1 MALSIRDYVRRKEG
15 SSVLNSKH
23 NQMILDKI
31 GLQDATLFQLDN
43 RQNEH
48 KNEEISAPSLNF
60 LQDSWRRL
68 KKNKGAQI
76 SLFILLII
84 IGIAILAPVLAP
96 HSPTAQNPK
105 FSNLP
110 PKIPGLEWWSW
121 FDGTALNR
129 AGKVIDR
136 YAQVGVPEG
145 VYFYLGTDALGR
157 DLLSRILYGTQI
169 SLIIA
174 FVAALI
180 NLVFGVIYG
189 LVSGWFGGKI
199 DTFMQRVLEILSG
212 IPNLVIV
219 ILMLLALRPGLF
231 SIIITIAL
239 TSWITMS
246 RVVRAQTLRIKQ
258 QEYVLAAQVLGQST
272 FKIMLKHI
280 LPNML
285 GIIIVQVMFA
295 LPAAIFFEAFLSF
308 IGIGVPAPDASLGTL
323 INEGYKVFRYY
334 PHLMW
339 YPAAVISILMLAF
352 NLLADGLRDAFD
364 PKMKE

>member
-1 MALSIRDYVRRKEG
+1 MQTI
-15 SSVLNSKH
+15 
-23 NQMILDKI
+23 DKS
-31 GLQDATLFQLDN
+31 LFRLDN
-43 RQNEH
+43 RQASALNEA
-48 KNEEISAPSLNF
+48 ITAPSLNF

-68 KKNKGAQI
+68 KKNKGAI
-76 SLFILLII
+76 IALWIVLLFIAL
-84 IGIAILAPVLAP
+84 AVFAPVLAP
-96 HSPTAQNPK
+96 HSPVAQRPEYA
-105 FSNLP
+105 NLP
-110 PKIPGLEWWSW
+110 PKIPGLEQFSW
-121 FDGTALNR
+121 FNGSAVNR
-129 AGKVIDR
+129 AGKLIDR
-136 YAQVGVPEG
+136 YAQANVPAG
-145 VYFYLGTDALGR
+145 TYYYLGTDALGR
-157 DLLSRILYGTQI
+157 DLLSRILYGTRI
-169 SLIIA
+169 SLTIA
-174 FVAALI
+174 FVAAAI
-180 NLVFGVIYG
+180 NLVFGVLYG
-189 LVSGWFGGKI
+189 ITSGWFGGKM

-219 ILMLLALRPGLF
+219 ILMLLVLKPGLT

-239 TSWITMS
+239 TSWISMS

-272 FKIMLKHI
+272 FNIMLRHI

-308 IGIGVPAPDASLGTL
+308 IGIGIPAPDASLGTL
-323 INEGYKVFRYY
+323 INDGYKTFRFL

-339 YPAAVISILMLAF
+339 YPAGVISLLMLAF